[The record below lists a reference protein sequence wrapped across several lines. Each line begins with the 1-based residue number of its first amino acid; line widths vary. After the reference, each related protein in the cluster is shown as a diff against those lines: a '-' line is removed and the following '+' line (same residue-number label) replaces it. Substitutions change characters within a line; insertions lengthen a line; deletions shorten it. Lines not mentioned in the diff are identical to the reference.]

1 MNPDGMSKEDDETG
15 AWEKFDFC
23 NVISIKTA
31 LVVCVPSGATVVVVV
46 ESEGGGVF
54 FLWKPPNAEPPNA
67 DPNMPAIEPFELGGA
82 AAGAGS
88 EV

>member
-1 MNPDGMSKEDDETG
+1 MNPDGISKEEVETG

-31 LVVCVPSGATVVVVV
+31 LVVCVPSDAVVVVVVV

-54 FLWKPPNAEPPNA
+54 L
-67 DPNMPAIEPFELGGA
+67 
-82 AAGAGS
+82 
-88 EV
+88 